1 MIDKGIVKP
10 LLPTDE
16 KTPASL
22 NQFSDALRQSDS
34 ISAQAFQRVQQHLER
49 IYRILQSQPEATDP
63 IVITDQNGKLIA
75 WIGSQDK
82 YIGAFFA
89 QIYIGGD
96 GPDTANLFVDNT
108 GTLNIHN
115 AIIVVQKDG
124 ATTTLGNYID
134 PNGTMGIQVKNDAHG
149 YKTAMGDRGLYV
161 WNDNE
166 TAVIAEMANDTT
178 GKGISTVY
186 DPASGKYVRNVPGRV
201 EVFSGAGTAVVIENG
216 NAQFSSS
223 ALTASMPLKLDGSK
237 KLKTEKIDL
246 SATTDVT
253 GTFTTGLVLY
263 WDGTKLASMSVAAL
277 ASLVSAYFSTGNHAH
292 LAGPFTTDPG
302 GTDGHTH
309 TVPAANTSSPV

>member
-1 MIDKGIVKP
+1 MIEKGIVKP

-22 NQFSDALRQSDS
+22 QQFADAFRQTDPTT
-34 ISAQAFQRVQQHLER
+34 AQALTRVQQHFDR
-49 IYRILQSQPEATDP
+49 IYKLLQSQPEATDP

-75 WIGSQDK
+75 WIGSKDQ

-115 AIIVVQKDG
+115 AIIIVQKDG

-134 PNGTMGIQVKNDAHG
+134 SNGTMGIQVQNDTDG
-149 YKTAMGDRGLYV
+149 FKTAMGDNGLYV
-161 WNDNE
+161 WDDAE
-166 TAVIAEMANDTT
+166 AHVIAEVANGGGT
-178 GKGISTVY
+178 GRITVY
-186 DPASGKYVRNVPGRV
+186 DPASAKYSRLYPGRV
-201 EVFSGAGTAVVIENG
+201 EVFSGAGTAVVIEDG
-216 NAQFSSS
+216 NAQFTSSVLS
-223 ALTASMPLKLDGSK
+223 ASTPLKLDGSK
-237 KLKTEKIDL
+237 KLKTEKINL
-246 SATTDVT
+246 SASADVT
-253 GTFTTGLVLY
+253 GSFTTGLVLY
-263 WDGTKLASMSVAAL
+263 WNGTNLASMSVAAL
-277 ASLVSAYFSTGNHAH
+277 ASLVAAYFATGNHAH

-309 TVPAANTSSPV
+309 TIPAANTSSPV

>member
-22 NQFSDALRQSDS
+22 NQFSDALRQSNS
-34 ISAQAFQRVQQHLER
+34 TSAQAFQRVQQHLER

-149 YKTAMGDRGLYV
+149 YKTAMGDNGLYV
-161 WNDNE
+161 WNDAE
-166 TAVIAEMANDTT
+166 AGVIAEIANGGGSGRITA
-178 GKGISTVY
+178 Y
-186 DPASGKYVRNVPGRV
+186 DPASGKYSRLYPGKI

>member
-1 MIDKGIVKP
+1 MIEKGIVKP

-22 NQFSDALRQSDS
+22 QQFADAFRQTDPTT
-34 ISAQAFQRVQQHLER
+34 AQALTRVQQHLDR
-49 IYRILQSQPEATDP
+49 IYKLLQSQPEATDP

-75 WIGSQDK
+75 WIGSKDK

-134 PNGTMGIQVKNDAHG
+134 PNGTMGIQVKNDAAG
-149 YKTAMGDRGLYV
+149 FKTAMGDKGLFV

-166 TAVIAEMANDTT
+166 TAILAEVANDPLGGRVTVIDPST
-178 GKGISTVY
+178 GKYSRMLPDRIEVY
-186 DPASGKYVRNVPGRV
+186 GGGGVVA
-201 EVFSGAGTAVVIENG
+201 VIEHG
-216 NAQFSSS
+216 NAQFTGPGLLPSR
-223 ALTASMPLKLDGSK
+223 PLKFDAGNH
-237 KLKTEKIDL
+237 LKTEKINLGDDKDVA
-246 SATTDVT
+246 ATGFSVGDIAS
-253 GTFTTGLVLY
+253 
-263 WDGTKLASMSVAAL
+263 WDGAKFVPVSISA
-277 ASLVSAYFSTGNHAH
+277 LVSALTPYFS
-292 LAGPFTTDPG
+292 PV
-302 GTDGHTH
+302 GHTH
-309 TVPAANTSSPV
+309 TMAGLVTDSGGSPPHAHSISSFTIP